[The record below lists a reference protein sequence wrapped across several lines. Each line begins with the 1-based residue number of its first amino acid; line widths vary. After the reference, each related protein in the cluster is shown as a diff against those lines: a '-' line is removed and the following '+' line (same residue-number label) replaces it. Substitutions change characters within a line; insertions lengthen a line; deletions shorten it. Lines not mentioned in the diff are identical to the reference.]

1 MTNRILGTISIL
13 PAPPRRT
20 AERVGLSAWILRARP
35 RHSWRSLPRRTIRAD
50 RLVRPVQIDRSLR
63 HARAIP
69 SPPGGQVRVS
79 FPAWPSLM
87 RHATLPTQA
96 NPCDRERP
104 LPEFR
109 RAASQPRTIPSP
121 YL

>member
-20 AERVGLSAWILRARP
+20 AEQVGLSAWILRARP
-35 RHSWRSLPRRTIRAD
+35 RHSWRSLLHRTIRAD

-69 SPPGGQVRVS
+69 SPLGGQVSVG
-79 FPAWPSLM
+79 FPALRSLRRRDPLQAPATPS
-87 RHATLPTQA
+87 AP
-96 NPCDRERP
+96 
-104 LPEFR
+104 
-109 RAASQPRTIPSP
+109 
-121 YL
+121 